1 MKQLFFV
8 LLVFSA
14 VAASAQPSF
23 QDSIA
28 ISRASLNKTNMYVLG
43 AWAGANIL
51 QGTISASNTTGSDHF
66 FHQMNAYWNIANLAI
81 ATVGLLSIK
90 KQMTGPHTP
99 ERNIKEQ
106 HLLEKIIVFN
116 GGLDLAYLATGLYLK
131 ERGNRLNKD
140 QLKGYGTSL
149 LVQGGFLLIF
159 DIIQYTGHR
168 RNGKLLEKNMANWQF
183 GPTNTGL
190 GLSYRF

>member
-14 VAASAQPSF
+14 VTASAQPLF

-28 ISRASLNKTNMYVLG
+28 ISRANLNKTNMYVLG

-90 KQMTGPHTP
+90 KQMTGPHSL
-99 ERNIKEQ
+99 ERNVKEQ
-106 HLLEKIIVFN
+106 YQLEKIIVFN

-131 ERGNRLNKD
+131 ERGSRLNKD
-140 QLKGYGTSL
+140 QLNGYGTSL
-149 LVQGGFLLIF
+149 LVQGSFLLLF

-183 GPTNTGL
+183 GATGTGL
-190 GLSYRF
+190 GLAYRF

>member
-14 VAASAQPSF
+14 MAASAQHSF

-28 ISRASLNKTNMYVLG
+28 ISRASLNKTNMCVLG

-81 ATVGLLSIK
+81 ATMGLLSIK
-90 KQMTGPHTP
+90 KQMAGPHSL

-106 HLLEKIIVFN
+106 HQLEKIIVFN

-131 ERGNRLNKD
+131 ERGNRLSKD

-149 LVQGGFLLIF
+149 LVQGGFLLLF

-183 GPTNTGL
+183 GATQSGL

>member
-1 MKQLFFV
+1 MKQLLFI
-8 LLVFSA
+8 LLVFSV
-14 VAASAQPSF
+14 VAASAQPGF

-28 ISRASLNKTNMYVLG
+28 TSRAGLNKRNMYVLG

-51 QGTISASNTTGSDHF
+51 QGTISASNTTGTDHF

-90 KQMTGPHTP
+90 KQMTGPHSF
-99 ERNIKEQ
+99 ERNMREQ
-106 HLLEKIIVFN
+106 HQLEKIIVFN

-131 ERGNRLNKD
+131 ERGDRLNKD
-140 QLKGYGTSL
+140 QLKCYGTSL
-149 LVQGGFLLIF
+149 LLQGGFLLIF

-183 GPTNTGL
+183 GATSTGL

>member
-14 VAASAQPSF
+14 VAVSAQPLL

-28 ISRASLNKTNMYVLG
+28 ISRANLNKTNMYILG

-81 ATVGLLSIK
+81 ATMGLLSIK
-90 KQMTGPHTP
+90 KQMKGPHTFG
-99 ERNIKEQ
+99 RNINEQ
-106 HLLEKIIVFN
+106 HQLEKIIVFN

-149 LVQGGFLLIF
+149 LVQGGFLLLF

-168 RNGKLLEKNMANWQF
+168 RNGKLLEQNMANWQF
-183 GPTNTGL
+183 GATSTGL

>member
-14 VAASAQPSF
+14 VAARAQPLF

-28 ISRASLNKTNMYVLG
+28 AGRARLNKTNMYILG

-51 QGTISASNTTGSDHF
+51 QGTISASNTTGTDHF

-81 ATVGLLSIK
+81 ATVGLLSIR
-90 KQMTGPHTP
+90 KQMAGPHSF
-99 ERNIKEQ
+99 ERNMREQ
-106 HLLEKIIVFN
+106 HQMEKIIVFN
-116 GGLDLAYLATGLYLK
+116 GGLDLAYLVTGLYLK

-149 LVQGGFLLIF
+149 LVQGGFLLLF
-159 DIIQYTGHR
+159 DIVQYTGHR
-168 RNGKLLEKNMANWQF
+168 RNGKLLEKSMANWQF
-183 GPTNTGL
+183 GATGAGL

>member
-8 LLVFSA
+8 LLVFS
-14 VAASAQPSF
+14 VVSATAQSSF

-28 ISRASLNKTNMYVLG
+28 VSRASLTKRNMYILG

-51 QGTISASNTTGSDHF
+51 QGTISASNTTGTEHY

-81 ATVGLLSIK
+81 AGMGLLSIR
-90 KQMTGPHTP
+90 KQMAGPHTF
-99 ERNIKEQ
+99 ERNMKEQ
-106 HLLEKIIVFN
+106 HQLEKIIVFN
-116 GGLDLAYLATGLYLK
+116 GGLDLAYLATGLYLR

-140 QLKGYGTSL
+140 QTTGYGNSL
-149 LVQGGFLLIF
+149 LLQGSFLLIF

-168 RNGKLLEKNMANWQF
+168 RNGKLLEESMANWQI
-183 GPTNTGL
+183 GTTPNGV

>member
-1 MKQLFFV
+1 MKQLIFV
-8 LLVFSA
+8 LLAFSA
-14 VAASAQPSF
+14 VAASAQPLSP
-23 QDSIA
+23 DSIA
-28 ISRASLNKTNMYVLG
+28 ISRANLNKKNMYILG
-43 AWAGANIL
+43 AWAGTNIL
-51 QGTISASNTTGSDHF
+51 QGTISASNTTGSNHF

-81 ATVGLLSIK
+81 ATAGLLSIK
-90 KQMTGPHTP
+90 KQMKGPHTFG
-99 ERNIKEQ
+99 RNNKEQ
-106 HLLEKIIVFN
+106 HQMEKIIVFN

-140 QLKGYGTSL
+140 QLKGYGASL
-149 LVQGGFLLIF
+149 LVQGGFLLLF

-183 GPTNTGL
+183 GAAGAGL

>member
-1 MKQLFFV
+1 MKQLFCV

-14 VAASAQPSF
+14 VSASAQSSV

-28 ISRASLNKTNMYVLG
+28 VSSASLNKKNMYILG

-51 QGTISASNTTGSDHF
+51 QGTISASNTKGTEHY
-66 FHQMNAYWNIANLAI
+66 FHQMNAYWNIANIAI
-81 ATVGLLSIK
+81 AGMGLLSIR
-90 KQMTGPHTP
+90 KQLTGPHSF
-99 ERNIKEQ
+99 ERNMKEQ
-106 HLLEKIIVFN
+106 HQLEKIIVFN
-116 GGLDLAYLATGLYLK
+116 GGLDLAYLATGLYLR

-140 QLKGYGTSL
+140 QTTGYGNSL
-149 LVQGGFLLIF
+149 LLQGGFLLIF

-168 RNGKLLEKNMANWQF
+168 RNGKLLEESMANWQI
-183 GPTNTGL
+183 GTTQNGV